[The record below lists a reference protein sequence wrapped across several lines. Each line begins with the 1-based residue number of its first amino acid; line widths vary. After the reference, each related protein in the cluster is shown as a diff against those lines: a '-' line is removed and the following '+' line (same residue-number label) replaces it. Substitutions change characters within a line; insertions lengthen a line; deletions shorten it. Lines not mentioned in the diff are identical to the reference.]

1 MWLNLYD
8 FDTPSFDLIETI
20 RDTFFLVAIIDND
33 YIRGGNNESANGGDG
48 SDGGNGSL
56 WDSLLAVGG
65 VERVV
70 E

>member
-20 RDTFFLVAIIDND
+20 RDAFFLVAIIDND
-33 YIRGGNNESANGGDG
+33 YIRGGNNDIGNGGGG

-65 VERVV
+65 VEQL